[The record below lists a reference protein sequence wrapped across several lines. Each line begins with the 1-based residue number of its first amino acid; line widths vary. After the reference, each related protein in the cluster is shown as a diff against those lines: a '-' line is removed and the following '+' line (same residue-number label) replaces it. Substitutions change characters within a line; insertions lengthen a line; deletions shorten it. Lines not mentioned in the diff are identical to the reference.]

1 MQWEEVED
9 PSCGPDDVL
18 VAVQACGVNHSDL
31 NSRAGTSRWPF
42 SMPWVLGAEFAG
54 TVAEVGTAITGIAAG
69 DPVTAYQQYACGSC
83 RRCVSW
89 REDLCERFTVLG
101 TDCWGGYAELVRVP
115 ARAVIPLRSEGEF
128 VPAASSHCTVGTAW
142 SMVTAVAKANP
153 GESVLVPSASGRVPS
168 AIVQAAKIA
177 GARVVASVGSP
188 EKADFVRALGAD
200 TVFCYR
206 DTSVADAVSSATDG
220 EGVGAVLDTVGGPLF
235 SDHLAALRPD
245 GRLVTCGAHAGEVVS
260 LDVIEL
266 FRNGRRIV
274 GFRIAS
280 PEEIRTSLA
289 LALDG
294 RITVPV
300 AQTFALSDAGAAH
313 AVLDERGHVDKVK
326 LVRE

>member
-31 NSRAGTSRWPF
+31 DSRAGTSRWPF
-42 SMPWVLGAEFAG
+42 SLPWVLGAEFAG

-89 REDLCERFTVLG
+89 REDLCERFTVFG

-128 VPAASSHCTVGTAW
+128 VPAASSQCTVSTAW
-142 SMVTAVAKANP
+142 SMVTAVAKVNP
-153 GESVLVPSASGRVPS
+153 GESVLVPSASGGVAS

-188 EKADFVRALGAD
+188 EKADSVRALGAD

-220 EGVGAVLDTVGGPLF
+220 EGVDAVLDTVGGPLF

-313 AVLDERGHVDKVK
+313 AVLDERGHVGKVM